1 MRTNVYIDGFNFYYG
16 LVKNRPDLK
25 WVDFASLSKA
35 LLLRK
40 QELGR
45 IRYFTAPAKSLV
57 PNPEQTLRQQT
68 YFDALETLPDLSIHK
83 GKFHQQRK
91 RRPVDLSLTK
101 FVWIH
106 DMEEKGSD
114 VNLATH
120 LLLDAMKG
128 DMESALVITD
138 DTDQIEPL
146 RRVRTDLGI
155 AVGVASPRQRRDLS
169 QIVRAAYFRPI
180 WPEWLEEHQFPDRI
194 TADDGRI
201 IERPSEWRKK

>member
-1 MRTNVYIDGFNFYYG
+1 
-16 LVKNRPDLK
+16 VKYRPADK
-25 WVDFASLSKA
+25 WVDLGSLSRA
-35 LLLRK
+35 LLLRD

-45 IRYFTAPAKSLV
+45 IRYFTAPAQSFV
-57 PNPEQTLRQQT
+57 PNPEQTIRQQT
-68 YFDALETLPDLSIHK
+68 YFDALNTIPDLSIHK
-83 GKFHQQRK
+83 GKFKPQKK
-91 RRPVDLSLTK
+91 RRPLDKDLSK

-128 DMESALVITD
+128 DMEAALVVTD

-155 AVGVASPRQRRDLS
+155 KVGVASPRQRRELS
-169 QIVRAAYFRPI
+169 MIVRASYYRPI
-180 WPEWLEEHQFPDRI
+180 WPAWLKQHQMPDTITTQDERTIQRPEEW
-194 TADDGRI
+194 G
-201 IERPSEWRKK
+201 